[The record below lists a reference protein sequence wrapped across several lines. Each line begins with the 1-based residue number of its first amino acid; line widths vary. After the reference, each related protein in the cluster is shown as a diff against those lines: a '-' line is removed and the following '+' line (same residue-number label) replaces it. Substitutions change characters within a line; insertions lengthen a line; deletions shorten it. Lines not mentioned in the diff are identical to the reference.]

1 MQLSNLNGFAVV
13 DFAKHVE
20 VARVKFPDQPGGYG
34 DAEVR
39 FNTPSHGIG
48 VAPNGKSLWVGSTIA
63 NAVFEYSLPDLKLDG
78 YCLLPNVY
86 PPNHA
91 PTGSVPEWITFTPDS
106 SVVYISN
113 SAAASVSAI
122 DARTR
127 KLTAV
132 IPVGEVPK
140 RMNTLI
146 LP

>member
-1 MQLSNLNGFAVV
+1 M
-13 DFAKHVE
+13 
-20 VARVKFPDQPGGYG
+20 
-34 DAEVR
+34 
-39 FNTPSHGIG
+39 
-48 VAPNGKSLWVGSTIA
+48 
-63 NAVFEYSLPDLKLDG
+63 
-78 YCLLPNVY
+78 PNVY

-106 SVVYISN
+106 SIVYISN

-127 KLTAV
+127 KLRAV

-140 RMNTLI
+140 RMNTLA